1 MGTPGFSPLPCL
13 HCHPQ
18 IWGLS
23 QGISANKL
31 VFVPASYICEGV
43 RDALYPKRSEHAV
56 QSKPPWHGLG
66 QMPGSGVGLALR
78 VLLPRL
84 A

>member
-1 MGTPGFSPLPCL
+1 MGTPGSSLLPCL
-13 HCHPQ
+13 HYHPQ
-18 IWGLS
+18 NWGAS

-31 VFVPASYICEGV
+31 VFVPALYICEGV

-56 QSKPPWHGLG
+56 QRKPPWHGLG
-66 QMPGSGVGLALR
+66 QMPGSGVGMKLR